1 MKPLSKPKPTS
12 ALSGKKEAEPPNYI
26 HQNIIRAENIKK
38 ENFHL
43 QKNRNENYQL
53 NPFTCTAAA

>member
-1 MKPLSKPKPTS
+1 MKLPAQKPTS
-12 ALSGKKEAEPPNYI
+12 ALSNKKEGASVNYV
-26 HQNIIRAENIKK
+26 HDNIIRAENIKK

-53 NPFTCTAAA
+53 NPFTCKHH